1 MRLFRFHRLEGCF
14 DGLSILLL
22 LVITMGNIAGKISH
36 QNPIFL
42 RQYVTVVP
50 PISLGQV
57 LGGHLRT
64 PLATSNGLFILLQG
78 ALGVDQVG
86 KLDTITLRD
95 LYVLLV
101 KQLIASSPDLL
112 RVFLFYNQVLL
123 NFALSA
129 SIVACC
135 FAVVLRQE
143 SYLMILKKPTH
154 L

>member
-1 MRLFRFHRLEGCF
+1 M
-14 DGLSILLL
+14 
-22 LVITMGNIAGKISH
+22 
-36 QNPIFL
+36 
-42 RQYVTVVP
+42 TVVP
-50 PISLGQV
+50 PISLRQI
-57 LGGHLRT
+57 LGGHLILRT
-64 PLATSNGLFILLQG
+64 TRATSNGLFILLQG

-112 RVFLFYNQVLL
+112 GILLFNNQLLL
-123 NFALSA
+123 NFAFSA

>member
-1 MRLFRFHRLEGCF
+1 M
-14 DGLSILLL
+14 
-22 LVITMGNIAGKISH
+22 
-36 QNPIFL
+36 
-42 RQYVTVVP
+42 TVVP
-50 PISLGQV
+50 PISLAQV

-64 PLATSNGLFILLQG
+64 THATSNGLLILLQG

-112 RVFLFYNQVLL
+112 GVLL
-123 NFALSA
+123 FNNQLLFNFAFSA

-135 FAVVLRQE
+135 FAVVLKQE
-143 SYLMILKKPTH
+143 SHLMILKTNHSPLICRNLQH
-154 L
+154 RLQGSSQEGLQSHCQRSHCPP

>member
-1 MRLFRFHRLEGCF
+1 M
-14 DGLSILLL
+14 
-22 LVITMGNIAGKISH
+22 
-36 QNPIFL
+36 
-42 RQYVTVVP
+42 TVVP
-50 PISLGQV
+50 PISLRQI
-57 LGGHLRT
+57 LGGHLILRT
-64 PLATSNGLFILLQG
+64 TRATSNGLFILLQG

-112 RVFLFYNQVLL
+112 RVLLLYNQVLL
-123 NFALSA
+123 NFAFSA
-129 SIVACC
+129 SIVACR

-143 SYLMILKKPTH
+143 SNLMILKKSTH

>member
-1 MRLFRFHRLEGCF
+1 M
-14 DGLSILLL
+14 
-22 LVITMGNIAGKISH
+22 A
-36 QNPIFL
+36 
-42 RQYVTVVP
+42 VVP
-50 PISLGQV
+50 PVRLGQV
-57 LGGHLRT
+57 LGGHLILRAT
-64 PLATSNGLFILLQG
+64 RATSNGLFILLQG
-78 ALGVDQVG
+78 ALSVDQVG
-86 KLDTITLRD
+86 KQDAKKLRD

-112 RVFLFYNQVLL
+112 RVLPFNNQLLF
-123 NFALSA
+123 NFAFSA